1 MDADPVKIWTTFQL
15 RKTRT
20 HGRSILA
27 SRKDKVGVNDF
38 IPIGFDNFEKVCSLV
53 SDRNQLERRVNEHF
67 RAQYRNTKASHRELQ
82 TQYYSTELTVCQE
95 SMNKELI
102 NLAKDIF

>member
-1 MDADPVKIWTTFQL
+1 M
-15 RKTRT
+15 
-20 HGRSILA
+20 A
-27 SRKDKVGVNDF
+27 SRKDKVGLNDF

-53 SDRNQLERRVNEHF
+53 SDGNQLERRVNEHF

-102 NLAKDIF
+102 NLAKDMEMQNNEKCK